1 MEATLKNTFSCNK
14 YLSCGKSHI
23 KANMPC
29 QDFCDY
35 FTCDDFAIIALSDGA
50 GSFKHSSFGS
60 KLLVEQTIALFK
72 ERHEALFTQQAEEI
86 KDAVIAHLSQH
97 LKAQAQS
104 MQIDEKELSATLL
117 FVCCYG
123 DKFIYGH
130 IGDGVICCDLD
141 GNLKVISKESKS
153 GFKNETTF
161 FRSNIDKRHFT
172 LAIETL
178 EKSMLSF
185 YCFSD
190 GLEPV
195 LIANKDGK
203 LAPLLQKF
211 SMWVNNFSASL
222 VEKNIALTLDNI
234 AKNNHTLHDDL
245 SLIIMNVN
253 NLTSDKIRERNA
265 LVELVS
271 QHNETQFSE
280 LKKPMDDLILK
291 LGEMRHISKVGKDI
305 IEAGKHINEALQQM
319 SDLQNFKSEIARETA
334 FITLNELNKNK
345 SIQAKRARHF
355 RYPHKSKI
363 RGHKR
368 TSLESYIINTDSV
381 QLPSNATKKH
391 KAFKTTLQKLTTL
404 PSKVLKKQKA

>member
-72 ERHEALFTQQAEEI
+72 EKHSLLFTQQAEAI

-97 LKAQAQS
+97 LQAQAQV

-161 FRSNIDKRHFT
+161 FRRNIDKRHFN

-190 GLEPV
+190 GLEPI
-195 LIANKDGK
+195 LIANKDSK

-211 SMWVNNFSASL
+211 SMWVNSFSVSL

-234 AKNNHTLHDDL
+234 AKNNHNLHDDL
-245 SLIIMNVN
+245 SLVIMNVN

-265 LVELVS
+265 LVESLS
-271 QHNETQFSE
+271 QYNKTQYIE
-280 LKKPMDDLILK
+280 LKKQMSDLQRQ
-291 LGEMRHISKVGKDI
+291 LGEMKHISEISKNT

-319 SDLQNFKSEIARETA
+319 SDLQNFKREIAIECA
-334 FITLNELNKNK
+334 SITLDELDKR
-345 SIQAKRARHF
+345 SIPAKRTRYF
-355 RYPHKSKI
+355 KYPHKSKI
-363 RGHKR
+363 RGYKR
-368 TSLESYIINTDSV
+368 TPLESYATNTDSAK
-381 QLPSNATKKH
+381 LPSNAAKKH
-391 KAFKTTLQKLTTL
+391 KIFSALQNWKDL